1 MIASSNLHNSKKNKE
16 DEFYTEL
23 GMIENE
29 LKHYK
34 NHFKGK
40 TVFCNCD
47 DPYESNFFKYFAINF
62 NSLGLKKLIT
72 TCYVTSPVMFTQL
85 SLFDEPETEKASDEG
100 KKPYKLEITE
110 VKDETGDGS
119 IGLADVE
126 YLIKNNKNV
135 LSLLK
140 GSGEYGAGDFR
151 SDECIALLKEADI
164 VVTNPPFSLFREY
177 MGMLLQY
184 EKKFLIIGRASAI
197 SYKELFPYFL
207 QNEIWMGVNSGH
219 FWFKVP
225 DTYEEKRT
233 DFKIDETG
241 QKWRRMGN
249 ISWFTNLDYIERY
262 EDMPLYKKYSPDLYP
277 TYDNYDAIE
286 VSETKNIPCDY
297 DGIMGV
303 PVTFMNKYNPNQ
315 FEIIGC
321 TQRDCHSEV
330 PDTKK
335 YNDYREMK
343 QSGIETGS
351 SGVKTN
357 ENPVIVG
364 NDGIHNYYVNSEGRM
379 VQSLSTRIFI
389 RRKDHEN

>member
-34 NHFKGK
+34 SHFKGK
-40 TVFCNCD
+40 IVLCNCD

-62 NSLGLKKLIT
+62 KSLGLKKLIA
-72 TCYVTSPVMFTQL
+72 TCYASSPVMYTQL
-85 SLFDEPETEKASDEG
+85 TLFGDEEPVGNQESDR
-100 KKPYKLEITE
+100 KPYKVEITQVE
-110 VKDETGDGS
+110 DINGDGA
-119 IGLADVE
+119 IDLDDVTA
-126 YLIKNNKNV
+126 LLKKKKPK
-135 LSLLK
+135 LLK
-140 GSGEYGAGDFR
+140 GDGDFR
-151 SDECIALLKEADI
+151 SDECVALLKEADI

-184 EKKFLIIGRASAI
+184 KKKFLIIGRASAI

-207 QNEIWMGVNSGH
+207 KNEIWMGINSGH

-225 DTYEEKRT
+225 ETYEEKKT

-262 EDMPLYKKYSPDLYP
+262 EDMPLYKKYSPEVYP

-297 DGIMGV
+297 DGVMGV

-315 FEIIGC
+315 FEILGC

-335 YNDYREMK
+335 YNEYREMK
-343 QSGIETGS
+343 QNGTETGS

-364 NDGIHNYYVNSEGRM
+364 NDGVHNYYVNSEGRM

-389 RRKDHEN
+389 RRKRHEN

>member
-23 GMIENE
+23 SMIENE

-34 NHFKGK
+34 NHFKEK
-40 TVFCNCD
+40 TIFCNCD

-62 NSLGLKKLIT
+62 NSLGLKKLIA

-85 SLFDEPETEKASDEG
+85 SLFDEPKEEDTDEE
-100 KKPYKLEITE
+100 KKPYKIEITE
-110 VKDETGDGS
+110 VKDENGDGS

-135 LSLLK
+135 LSLLE
-140 GSGEYGAGDFR
+140 GNDEYGAGDFR

-184 EKKFLIIGRASAI
+184 KKKFLIIGRASAI

-207 QNEIWMGVNSGH
+207 KNKIWMGVNSGH

-225 DTYEEKRT
+225 ESYEEKRT
-233 DFKIDETG
+233 DFKIDENG

-262 EDMPLYKKYSPDLYP
+262 DDMPLYKKYSPELYP

-303 PVTFMNKYNPNQ
+303 PVTFMNKFNPNQ
-315 FEIIGC
+315 FEILGC
-321 TQRDCHSEV
+321 TQRDCHNEV

-335 YNDYREMK
+335 YNEYREMK
-343 QSGIETGS
+343 QNGKETGS

-364 NDGIHNYYVNSEGRM
+364 NDGIHNYYVNSEGRI

-389 RRKDHEN
+389 RRKAHED